1 MPTRGVRAKALNGLA
16 KTVKRMATGGVR
28 VKPLLGSANTVRLV
42 LVLSLVRLCYVRLG
56 CGLMDLS

>member
-1 MPTRGVRAKALNGLA
+1 MGAKALNGLA